1 MKIHKGIHYIKP
13 DMWDEFL
20 KSYEKYG
27 FKLNPKYIHP
37 QAVTRDCSDEKWTQ
51 WIQINITEPCVNMW
65 DDEDKN
71 GQREIWLYYNGEDR
85 CFGKGAKE
93 ITTEFITDL
102 IDAWFVERSGSGE

>member
-20 KSYEKYG
+20 KSYEKCG